1 MRGKGSVLYIAALG
15 IGITPA
21 YAGKRRRKAPCRAT
35 GRDHPRVCGEKM
47 NFATHELASGGSPPR
62 VRGKVDFHLRYNV
75 LQGITPACAGK
86 REEAERKPIPG
97 WDHPRVCGEKDGS
110 DLVLIDEKGSP
121 PRVRGKE
128 KLHGAHG
135 QLWGITPA
143 CAGKR
148 RSSTLGYAASG
159 DHPRVCGEKRHL
171 HHLQRLPLG
180 SPPRVRGKVLFPSFL
195 HRLYG
200 ITPACAGKS

>member
-1 MRGKGSVLYIAALG
+1 MQGKVCAGSRTGAGARDYPAYAGKSTEQRATEPVVSDHPRVCGEKAAYFRAECVPRGSPPRMRGKGSVLYIAALG

-47 NFATHELASGGSPPR
+47 NFATHELASG
-62 VRGKVDFHLRYNV
+62 
-75 LQGITPACAGK
+75 
-86 REEAERKPIPG
+86 
-97 WDHPRVCGEKDGS
+97 
-110 DLVLIDEKGSP
+110 GSP